1 MTFLRSTHML
11 QIAICDDEQD
21 TVQENKKTAEECLC
35 QCKTAGKILT
45 YTTSANLLWDI
56 TEDHFFFDLILLD
69 IEMPGISGMEIAEKI
84 RPFLPDVKIIF
95 ITSHIEY
102 AIDAFELSVF
112 RYVPKQDMDRRLP
125 SAIKDAV
132 RLIALEE
139 GKVYTIQTSSRLEK
153 IPYKEIL
160 YIEREGKNARI
171 ITLKGESR
179 VRKSLQQVYEELGA
193 EEFIF
198 IDRGCIVNLIHIM
211 QIRDS
216 TAVLND
222 GTALPISRSH
232 LQDVKGQINAYW
244 GGHI

>member
-1 MTFLRSTHML
+1 MLR
-11 QIAICDDEQD
+11 IAVCDDDKEAVVRHKSIAEQCLRECGCAGE
-21 TVQENKKTAEECLC
+21 TLSYTASE
-35 QCKTAGKILT
+35 
-45 YTTSANLLWDI
+45 NLLYDI

-69 IEMPGISGMEIAEKI
+69 IEMPGSSGMELAEKI
-84 RPFLPDVKIIF
+84 RPCLPDVKIIF

-171 ITLKGESR
+171 ITGNGESR

-216 TAVLND
+216 TAVLKD

>member
-139 GKVYTIQTSSRLEK
+139 EKFEVSRRTINRDIEELCRAGIPLVTTQGVNGGISIMEGDKIDSTLLTSSDMQ
-153 IPYKEIL
+153 EIL
-160 YIEREGKNARI
+160 AGLRSLDSVSGTNQVAQLMEKLSAGSS
-171 ITLKGESR
+171 TLMPGGQNI
-179 VRKSLQQVYEELGA
+179 L
-193 EEFIF
+193 
-198 IDRGCIVNLIHIM
+198 IDLSSWY
-211 QIRDS
+211 RD
-216 TAVLND
+216 TLA
-222 GTALPISRSH
+222 PKI
-232 LQDVKGQINAYW
+232 
-244 GGHI
+244 